1 VPALG
6 KPNIGQRVLYPPRYN
21 IRYPVA
27 ATGSPTP
34 SKPVI
39 HHSVEELLM
48 MENNISSPELAT
60 PSLTSSVQTPELRR
74 TRRLT
79 SHSLSYSR
87 DRMSESGPR
96 NLQDTG
102 TRSYPSVRSWRQ
114 SSDVKK
120 RCFSLVATR
129 PGGYVPLGGKHH
141 VALARLGE

>member
-6 KPNIGQRVLYPPRYN
+6 KPDVGQRVLYPPRYN

-48 MENNISSPELAT
+48 MMENNIPSPELAT

-74 TRRLT
+74 TRRLKLDL
-79 SHSLSYSR
+79 SLTFVLKGSYVRKRAPQSAGHWDAR
-87 DRMSESGPR
+87 PPFGPV
-96 NLQDTG
+96 L
-102 TRSYPSVRSWRQ
+102 
-114 SSDVKK
+114 
-120 RCFSLVATR
+120 ATIIR
-129 PGGYVPLGGKHH
+129 H
-141 VALARLGE
+141 